1 MAEVTIRIDLEPKK
15 RKSATV
21 SPSICHEMMRLNA
34 MVLVFWMLSFK
45 PVFSLSCFTLLKRLF
60 SSSSLSALRVVS
72 SACLRLLIPACIHL
86 DSSLYSSSL
95 AFLIMYSAYT
105 LSKQGDNWQPCHGP
119 FLILNQSVFSC
130 PVLLFLDLHTGF

>member
-21 SPSICHEMMRLNA
+21 SPSICHEVMRLNA

-95 AFLIMYSAYT
+95 AFLIVYSAYT
-105 LSKQGDNWQPCHGP
+105 LNKQCDNWQPCYGP
-119 FLILNQSVFSC
+119 FPILNQSVFSC
-130 PVLLFLDLHTGF
+130 PVLLFLDMHTGF